1 VSLPTAEIETAFITR
16 YRNDATLQGLL
27 TGAVAPLY
35 NIFDQGGV
43 PTNQP
48 FPYVVIFPITSQS
61 GEALSF
67 GTDAVDVFMQVSV
80 CTQVG
85 TSAGFAQARTIAK
98 QIYKLTH
105 QKALDLSG
113 SGFNQYLLLF
123 ENEQERPPTDG
134 ITQQIIH
141 RYRCNTQG

>member
-1 VSLPTAEIETAFITR
+1 MALPTAEIEVAFIAR

-43 PTNQP
+43 PTNQA
-48 FPYVVIFPITSQS
+48 FPYVVVFPIMSQI
-61 GEALSF
+61 GEDIAF
-67 GTDAVDVFMQVSV
+67 GTDAVDVFMQVSMF
-80 CTQVG
+80 TQVG
-85 TSAGFAQARTIAK
+85 ASAGFAQARAIAK
-98 QIYKLTH
+98 QVYKLTD
-105 QKALDLSG
+105 QKALDLSS